1 MNKSIIA
8 IVILLLTILSLV
20 FIYSFDE
27 ESGSGNRT
35 ELTVYSEGPI
45 PLSKIIEDVKTGSYY
60 EGYDNDTLAWMES
73 LGDKQAFPGKG
84 TFVVMSSYDAGKL
97 HSEYVCDAYI
107 EEFFE
112 CDVIETH
119 SLGEVESPK
128 DIIYVKNVKYLGE
141 EIHGLEGS

>member
-1 MNKSIIA
+1 MNKSIVA
-8 IVILLLTILSLV
+8 IVILLLAILSLV
-20 FIYSFDE
+20 LIYSFE
-27 ESGSGNRT
+27 EIGDAGNRT

-45 PLSKIIEDVKTGSYY
+45 PLSKIIEDVKSGPDYQ
-60 EGYDNDTLAWMES
+60 GYDNETLAWMES
-73 LGDKQAFPGKG
+73 LGDKQVFSGKD

-119 SLGEVESPK
+119 SLGDGKFPRDV
-128 DIIYVKNVKYLGE
+128 IYVKNVKYLGE
-141 EIHGLEGS
+141 ETHYLQGS